1 MQRIKKPPSAPS
13 KISEA
18 PAKRVTAVNREP
30 ANGGAKTNGDLAAA
44 IRARAYQ
51 IYEERG
57 RTDGL
62 ADDDWAIAE
71 REVLTQQGKR
81 TT

>member
-1 MQRIKKPPSAPS
+1 M
-13 KISEA
+13 
-18 PAKRVTAVNREP
+18 
-30 ANGGAKTNGDLAAA
+30 AAA

-62 ADDDWAIAE
+62 ADDDWVNAE
-71 REVLTQQGKR
+71 REVLTQKGKR
-81 TT
+81 TA